1 MLQPIQRLVL
11 LSLLALTTTACS
23 LLPAS
28 DPVQSWTPAPAPV
41 TTDTA
46 VQLSDLR
53 VLRPQAQDLLNGN
66 HMLVVPQ
73 GRPVSVY
80 KNARWSAP
88 IPNLWRDHLVDAL
101 QRDSRFARISSDE
114 IRVAA
119 RYELVSRLDRFQTE
133 YPEGQPVVVIRGYLQ
148 LVDASSRA
156 IIAERA
162 LELSRPADSAEVS
175 AVVEAFSV
183 LMAQSAEEVRDWL
196 LAAGTQA
203 VEAAR

>member
-1 MLQPIQRLVL
+1 MLQSIQRLIL
-11 LSLLALTTTACS
+11 LPLLALATSACS

-41 TTDTA
+41 TTDSA

-73 GRPVSVY
+73 GQPISVY
-80 KNARWSAP
+80 KSARWSAP

-114 IRVAA
+114 VRVAA

-133 YPEGQPVVVIRGYLQ
+133 YPDGQPVAMIRGYLQ
-148 LVDASSRA
+148 LVDAANRT

-162 LELSRPADSAEVS
+162 LDVSRPATSADVS
-175 AVVEAFSV
+175 AVVEAFSA
-183 LMAQSAEEVRDWL
+183 LMAQSAEDIREWL
-196 LAAGTQA
+196 LATDRQTT
-203 VEAAR
+203 AASR

>member
-1 MLQPIQRLVL
+1 MLQSIQRLIVL
-11 LSLLALTTTACS
+11 PLLALATSACS

-41 TTDTA
+41 TTDSA

-73 GRPVSVY
+73 GQPISVY
-80 KNARWSAP
+80 KSARWSAS

-114 IRVAA
+114 VRVAA

-133 YPEGQPVVVIRGYLQ
+133 YPDGQPVVMIRGYLQ
-148 LVDASSRA
+148 LVDAANRT

-162 LELSRPADSAEVS
+162 LDVSRPATSADVS
-175 AVVEAFSV
+175 AVVEAFSA
-183 LMAQSAEEVRDWL
+183 LMAQSAEDIREWL
-196 LAAGTQA
+196 LETDRQTTAAS
-203 VEAAR
+203 R